1 MLSQKFQDNDLQD
14 ALNAFLAFKAFK
26 AAVVNPAIRHTV
38 WRYVT
43 EGLKPSPNLCQNCQ
57 DHNNDVYELQDP
69 DELKD
74 MFPYGEWLDEDTFAV
89 NLHPNCVCL
98 VVRDHDVYW

>member
-1 MLSQKFQDNDLQD
+1 MIMQD

-26 AAVVNPAIRHTV
+26 AAIVNPAIRYTV

-57 DHNNDVYELQDP
+57 DHSNDVYELQDP
-69 DELKD
+69 DELEGYVPVWG
-74 MFPYGEWLDEDTFAV
+74 MA
-89 NLHPNCVCL
+89 
-98 VVRDHDVYW
+98 